1 MATLVSCKKFSASR
15 LSSRGILLY
24 IGLVAVEFSGFA
36 RGFDF
41 ERTRLFSI
49 GCSEKKGRFV
59 SFLFSMGYS
68 VENVCA
74 ASSFTASVVTLSYP
88 LQKKNHSLFY

>member
-1 MATLVSCKKFSASR
+1 MATLVFCKKFSASR
-15 LSSRGILLY
+15 LSRDILLY
-24 IGLVAVEFSGFA
+24 IGLVVVEFFGLA
-36 RGFDF
+36 RGFDC
-41 ERTRLFSI
+41 ERIWLFSI
-49 GCSEKKGRFV
+49 GCSEEKGRFV

-88 LQKKNHSLFY
+88 LQNHSLFY